1 MLNNTISITKSK
13 LCPTGGVISLIFP
26 IAKSWHCF
34 NCSLICRWI
43 GSKETMKTEVE
54 ETIRLSGTQPSSVVI
69 PADRVK
75 NLPQSSK
82 WVIVVLFIH
91 LMSVKDC

>member
-1 MLNNTISITKSK
+1 
-13 LCPTGGVISLIFP
+13 
-26 IAKSWHCF
+26 
-34 NCSLICRWI
+34 
-43 GSKETMKTEVE
+43 MKTEVE

-75 NLPQSSK
+75 NLPHSSK